1 MINFNRKG
9 ISPVIATILLLA
21 ITVIIAVGVY
31 QFLSSYTQD
40 TYDSIQG
47 DQTLSLQFGGKITL
61 YEGSGGNPQMNIAS
75 IDFEQESYNFSRI
88 IFTPRGGSNIEC
100 DNSALQV
107 NKTTADTYDL
117 STYCGTAVNN
127 FSQGTTYDIL
137 MVGDAA
143 VEVSGVRYR

>member
-1 MINFNRKG
+1 MINFNKKG

-47 DQTLSLQFGGKITL
+47 DQTLSLQFGGKVTL
-61 YEGSGGNPQMNIAS
+61 YDAGGPQMNIAS
-75 IDFEQESYNFSRI
+75 IDFEQDSYNFSSV

-100 DNSALQV
+100 NEAELQV
-107 NKTTADTYDL
+107 NKSTSNTYDL
-117 STYCGTAVNN
+117 STYCTAGEISN

-137 MVGDAA
+137 MVGDSA

>member
-1 MINFNRKG
+1 MINFNKKG

-47 DQTLSLQFGGKITL
+47 DQTLSLQFGGKVTL
-61 YEGSGGNPQMNIAS
+61 YDSSGPQMNIAS
-75 IDFEQESYNFSRI
+75 IGFEADSYNFSTV
-88 IFTPRGGSNIEC
+88 IFTPRSGANIEC
-100 DNSALQV
+100 SQQDLQV
-107 NKTTADTYDL
+107 NRSTSLTYDL
-117 STYCGTAVNN
+117 STYCADTSG
-127 FSQGTTYDIL
+127 FSTGTTYDIL
-137 MVGDAA
+137 MVGDSA